1 LSFPQAGF
9 LCSWYYIVPLRSSLA
24 RKIKINW
31 ELAVF
36 PTLHQEWLPRRQRA
50 CLLPGA
56 QSEILDVLQVHPI
69 FSQALT
75 RRPQNQ
81 VSDSV
86 GGVKMQVEADNKSET
101 NHRERIWFFP
111 NKFWQAT
118 KGMPKEQVSQL
129 MEEVE
134 KYAEAKDVE
143 ALKKYPF
150 VFVGDPYKDGNAA

>member
-1 LSFPQAGF
+1 MELERFPI
-9 LCSWYYIVPLRSSLA
+9 L
-24 RKIKINW
+24 
-31 ELAVF
+31 
-36 PTLHQEWLPRRQRA
+36 QRDCIA
-50 CLLPGA
+50 SITQKCLLLGL
-56 QSEILDVLQVHPI
+56 QSGILDVLQIHPI
-69 FSQALT
+69 IQSSAHASA
-75 RRPQNQ
+75 PNQ

-86 GGVKMQVEADNKSET
+86 GGVKMQVEADNAPEI

-118 KGMPKEQVSQL
+118 KGMPADEVSKL

-150 VFVGDPYKDGNAA
+150 VFVGDPYKDGHNAA